1 MASRMER
8 YTNNQ
13 DNRPA
18 SRLEKNKKVYEDLYT
33 NVGYTQFTKL
43 DSNVVDLSP
52 SSSFDEQKGRREQYQ
67 RNREFSPFIS
77 ATESSATTDNY
88 RYQEENLDSE
98 DNEKVYDI
106 NEILRE
112 AKKNRE
118 HPDELEKR
126 RKLRTTEYNIL
137 AELNSEK
144 IKEYKEKKKEVL
156 TEEEEEQLEE
166 LIHTITSN
174 TMRQDID
181 QQLLNDLMP
190 TNMDET
196 VIDENLSA
204 ELSDKIQKD
213 MLSEEASFPKTDDSD
228 EQKTEAITLD
238 ESFYTKSMDLSK
250 EDLESDDSEEELFD
264 DVVPKRSK
272 VVKLFIVLAMLIVL
286 AVILIIVYYYV

>member
-13 DNRPA
+13 DNRPT
-18 SRLEKNKKVYEDLYT
+18 SRLERNKKVYEDLYT

-43 DSNVVDLSP
+43 DSNVVDLSS
-52 SSSFDEQKGRREQYQ
+52 SSSFDEQTGRREQYQ
-67 RNREFSPFIS
+67 RNREVSPFIS
-77 ATESSATTDNY
+77 TTESFTMTDNHY
-88 RYQEENLDSE
+88 EEELDSF

-106 NEILRE
+106 NEVLKE

-174 TMRQDID
+174 TMQQDIN

-196 VIDENLSA
+196 VIDENMSA

-213 MLSEEASFPKTDDSD
+213 MLSEETSFPKTDDND

-264 DVVPKRSK
+264 DVAPKRSK
-272 VVKLFIVLAMLIVL
+272 IVKIFIVLAMLVIL
-286 AVILIIVYYYV
+286 IVILIIAYYYV

>member
-13 DNRPA
+13 DNRPT
-18 SRLEKNKKVYEDLYT
+18 SRLERNKKVYEDLYT

-43 DSNVVDLSP
+43 DSNVVDLSS
-52 SSSFDEQKGRREQYQ
+52 SSSFDEQTGRREQYQ
-67 RNREFSPFIS
+67 RNREVSPFIS
-77 ATESSATTDNY
+77 TTESFTMTDNHY
-88 RYQEENLDSE
+88 EEELDSF

-106 NEILRE
+106 NEVLKE

-174 TMRQDID
+174 TMRQDIN

-196 VIDENLSA
+196 VIDENMSA

-213 MLSEEASFPKTDDSD
+213 MLSEETSFPKTDDND

-264 DVVPKRSK
+264 DVAPKRSK
-272 VVKLFIVLAMLIVL
+272 IVKIFIVLAMLVIL
-286 AVILIIVYYYV
+286 IVILIIAYYYV

>member
-13 DNRPA
+13 DNRPT
-18 SRLEKNKKVYEDLYT
+18 SRLERNKKVYEDLYT

-43 DSNVVDLSP
+43 DSNVVDLSS
-52 SSSFDEQKGRREQYQ
+52 SSSFDEQTGRREQYQ
-67 RNREFSPFIS
+67 RNREVSPFIS
-77 ATESSATTDNY
+77 TTESFTMTDNHY
-88 RYQEENLDSE
+88 EEELDSF

-106 NEILRE
+106 NEVLKE

-174 TMRQDID
+174 TMRQDIN

-196 VIDENLSA
+196 VIDENMSA

-213 MLSEEASFPKTDDSD
+213 MLSEETSFPKTDNE
-228 EQKTEAITLD
+228 EQQTEAITLD

-264 DVVPKRSK
+264 DVAPKRSK
-272 VVKLFIVLAMLIVL
+272 IVKIFIVLAMLVIL
-286 AVILIIVYYYV
+286 IVILIIAYYYV

>member
-13 DNRPA
+13 DNRPT
-18 SRLEKNKKVYEDLYT
+18 SRLERNKKVYEDLYT

-43 DSNVVDLSP
+43 DSNVVDLSS
-52 SSSFDEQKGRREQYQ
+52 SSSFNEQTGRREQYQ
-67 RNREFSPFIS
+67 RNREVSPFIS
-77 ATESSATTDNY
+77 TTESFTMTDNHY
-88 RYQEENLDSE
+88 EEELDSF

-106 NEILRE
+106 NEVLKE

-174 TMRQDID
+174 TMRQDIN

-196 VIDENLSA
+196 VIDENMSA
-204 ELSDKIQKD
+204 ELSEKIQKD
-213 MLSEEASFPKTDDSD
+213 MLSEETSFPKTDDND

-264 DVVPKRSK
+264 DVAPKRSK
-272 VVKLFIVLAMLIVL
+272 IVKIFIVLAMLVIL
-286 AVILIIVYYYV
+286 IVILIIAYYYV

>member
-13 DNRPA
+13 DNHPT

-33 NVGYTQFTKL
+33 NVGYTQFTNL
-43 DSNVVDLSP
+43 DSNVVDLT
-52 SSSFDEQKGRREQYQ
+52 SSISSDEQKGRREQYQ
-67 RNREFSPFIS
+67 RSREFSPFVSEKSSDIS
-77 ATESSATTDNY
+77 TRNYSYFESELETEDK
-88 RYQEENLDSE
+88 
-98 DNEKVYDI
+98 EKVYDI
-106 NEILRE
+106 NQILKE

-118 HPDELEKR
+118 QPDELEKR

-137 AELNSEK
+137 ADLNSEK

-156 TEEEEEQLEE
+156 TEEEEEQLGE

-174 TMRQDID
+174 TMRHDID

-204 ELSDKIQKD
+204 ELEDKIQKD
-213 MLSEEASFPKTDDSD
+213 MLSEETSFPKNEHD
-228 EQKTEAITLD
+228 EQQTEAIALD

-250 EDLESDDSEEELFD
+250 EDLESDDTDEELFT

-272 VVKLFIVLAMLIVL
+272 IVKLFIVLAMLIVL
-286 AVILIIVYYYV
+286 AVILVIVYYYV

>member
-13 DNRPA
+13 DNRPT
-18 SRLEKNKKVYEDLYT
+18 SRLERNKKVYEDLYT

-43 DSNVVDLSP
+43 DSNVVDLSS
-52 SSSFDEQKGRREQYQ
+52 SSSFDEQTGRREQYQ
-67 RNREFSPFIS
+67 RNREVFPFIS
-77 ATESSATTDNY
+77 TTESFTMTDNHY
-88 RYQEENLDSE
+88 EEELDSF

-106 NEILRE
+106 NEVLKE

-137 AELNSEK
+137 AELNNEK

-174 TMRQDID
+174 TMRQDIN

-196 VIDENLSA
+196 VIDENMSA
-204 ELSDKIQKD
+204 ELSEKIQKD
-213 MLSEEASFPKTDDSD
+213 MLSEETSFPKTDDND

-264 DVVPKRSK
+264 DVAPKRSK
-272 VVKLFIVLAMLIVL
+272 IVKIFIVLAMLIIL
-286 AVILIIVYYYV
+286 IVILIIAYYYV

>member
-13 DNRPA
+13 DNRPT
-18 SRLEKNKKVYEDLYT
+18 SRLERNKKVYEDLYT

-43 DSNVVDLSP
+43 DSNVVDLSS
-52 SSSFDEQKGRREQYQ
+52 SSSFDEQTGRREQYQ
-67 RNREFSPFIS
+67 RNREVSPFIS
-77 ATESSATTDNY
+77 TTESFTMTDNHY
-88 RYQEENLDSE
+88 EEELDSF

-106 NEILRE
+106 NEVLKE

-174 TMRQDID
+174 TMRQDIN

-196 VIDENLSA
+196 VIDENMSA

-213 MLSEEASFPKTDDSD
+213 MLSEETSFPKTDDND

-250 EDLESDDSEEELFD
+250 EDLESDDSEDELFD
-264 DVVPKRSK
+264 DVAPKRSK
-272 VVKLFIVLAMLIVL
+272 IVKIFIVLAMLVIL
-286 AVILIIVYYYV
+286 IVILIIAYYYV

>member
-13 DNRPA
+13 DNRPT
-18 SRLEKNKKVYEDLYT
+18 SRLERNKKVYEDLYT

-43 DSNVVDLSP
+43 DSNVVDLSS
-52 SSSFDEQKGRREQYQ
+52 SSSFDEQTGRREQYQ
-67 RNREFSPFIS
+67 RNREVSPFIS
-77 ATESSATTDNY
+77 TTESFTMTDNHY
-88 RYQEENLDSE
+88 EEELDSF

-106 NEILRE
+106 NEVLKE

-174 TMRQDID
+174 TMRQDIN

-196 VIDENLSA
+196 VIDENMSA

-213 MLSEEASFPKTDDSD
+213 MLSEETSFPKTDDND

-250 EDLESDDSEEELFD
+250 QDLESDDSEEELFD
-264 DVVPKRSK
+264 DVAPKRSK
-272 VVKLFIVLAMLIVL
+272 IVKIFIVLAMLVIL
-286 AVILIIVYYYV
+286 IVILIIAYYYV

>member
-13 DNRPA
+13 DNRPT
-18 SRLEKNKKVYEDLYT
+18 SRLERNKKVYEDLYT

-43 DSNVVDLSP
+43 DSNVVDLSS
-52 SSSFDEQKGRREQYQ
+52 SSSFDEQTGRREQYQ
-67 RNREFSPFIS
+67 RNREVSPFIS
-77 ATESSATTDNY
+77 TTESFTMTDNHY
-88 RYQEENLDSE
+88 EEELDSF

-106 NEILRE
+106 NEVLKE

-174 TMRQDID
+174 TMRQDIN

-196 VIDENLSA
+196 VIDENMSV

-213 MLSEEASFPKTDDSD
+213 MLSEETSFPKTDDND

-264 DVVPKRSK
+264 DVAPKRSK
-272 VVKLFIVLAMLIVL
+272 IVKIFIVLAMLVIL
-286 AVILIIVYYYV
+286 IVILIIAYYYV

>member
-13 DNRPA
+13 DNRPT
-18 SRLEKNKKVYEDLYT
+18 SRLERNKKVYEDLYT

-43 DSNVVDLSP
+43 DSNVVDLSS
-52 SSSFDEQKGRREQYQ
+52 SSSFDEQTGRREQYQ
-67 RNREFSPFIS
+67 RNREVSPFIS
-77 ATESSATTDNY
+77 TTESFTMTDNHY
-88 RYQEENLDSE
+88 EEELDSF

-106 NEILRE
+106 NEVLKE

-174 TMRQDID
+174 TMRQDIN

-196 VIDENLSA
+196 VIDENMSA
-204 ELSDKIQKD
+204 ELSEKIQKD
-213 MLSEEASFPKTDDSD
+213 MLSEETSFPKTDDND

-264 DVVPKRSK
+264 DVAPKRSK
-272 VVKLFIVLAMLIVL
+272 IVKIFIVLAMLVIL
-286 AVILIIVYYYV
+286 IVILIIAYYYV

>member
-13 DNRPA
+13 DNRPT
-18 SRLEKNKKVYEDLYT
+18 SRLERNKKVYEDLYT

-43 DSNVVDLSP
+43 DSNVVDLSS
-52 SSSFDEQKGRREQYQ
+52 SSSFDEQTGRREQYQ
-67 RNREFSPFIS
+67 RNREVSPFIS
-77 ATESSATTDNY
+77 TTESFTMTDNHY
-88 RYQEENLDSE
+88 EEELDSF

-106 NEILRE
+106 NEVLKE

-174 TMRQDID
+174 TMRQDIN

-196 VIDENLSA
+196 VIDENMSA
-204 ELSDKIQKD
+204 ELSEKIQKD
-213 MLSEEASFPKTDDSD
+213 MLSEETSFPKTDDND

-264 DVVPKRSK
+264 DVAPKRSK
-272 VVKLFIVLAMLIVL
+272 IVKIFIVLAMLIIL
-286 AVILIIVYYYV
+286 IVILIIAYYYV

>member
-13 DNRPA
+13 DNRPT

-33 NVGYTQFTKL
+33 NVGYTQFTNL
-43 DSNVVDLSP
+43 DSNVVDLT
-52 SSSFDEQKGRREQYQ
+52 SSISSDEQKGRREQYQ
-67 RNREFSPFIS
+67 RSREFSPFVSEKSSDIS
-77 ATESSATTDNY
+77 KGNYSYFESELETEDKE
-88 RYQEENLDSE
+88 R
-98 DNEKVYDI
+98 VYDI
-106 NEILRE
+106 NQILKE
-112 AKKNRE
+112 AKKNRQQ
-118 HPDELEKR
+118 PDELEKR

-137 AELNSEK
+137 ADLNSEK

-181 QQLLNDLMP
+181 HQLLNDLMP

-196 VIDENLSA
+196 IIDENLSA
-204 ELSDKIQKD
+204 ELEDKIQKD
-213 MLSEEASFPKTDDSD
+213 MLSEETSFPKTDNE

-250 EDLESDDSEEELFD
+250 EDLESDDMDEELFT

-272 VVKLFIVLAMLIVL
+272 IVKLFIVLAMLIVL
-286 AVILIIVYYYV
+286 AVILVIVYYYV

>member
-13 DNRPA
+13 DNRPT
-18 SRLEKNKKVYEDLYT
+18 SRLERNKKVYEDLYT

-43 DSNVVDLSP
+43 DSNVVDLSS
-52 SSSFDEQKGRREQYQ
+52 SSSFDEQTGRREQYQ
-67 RNREFSPFIS
+67 RNREVSPFIS
-77 ATESSATTDNY
+77 TTESFTMTDNHY
-88 RYQEENLDSE
+88 EEELDSF

-106 NEILRE
+106 NEVLKE

-174 TMRQDID
+174 TIRQDIN

-196 VIDENLSA
+196 VIDENMSA

-213 MLSEEASFPKTDDSD
+213 MLSEETSFPKTDDND

-264 DVVPKRSK
+264 DVAPKRSK
-272 VVKLFIVLAMLIVL
+272 IVKIFIVLAMLVIL
-286 AVILIIVYYYV
+286 IVILIIAYYYV

>member
-13 DNRPA
+13 DNRPT
-18 SRLEKNKKVYEDLYT
+18 SRLERNKKVYEDLYT

-43 DSNVVDLSP
+43 DSNVVDLSS
-52 SSSFDEQKGRREQYQ
+52 SSSFDEQTGRREQYQ
-67 RNREFSPFIS
+67 RNREVSPFIS
-77 ATESSATTDNY
+77 TTESFTMTDNHY
-88 RYQEENLDSE
+88 EEELDSF

-106 NEILRE
+106 NEVLKE

-174 TMRQDID
+174 TMQQDIN

-196 VIDENLSA
+196 VIDENMSA
-204 ELSDKIQKD
+204 ELSEKIQKD
-213 MLSEEASFPKTDDSD
+213 MLSEETSFPKTDDND

-264 DVVPKRSK
+264 DVAPKRSK
-272 VVKLFIVLAMLIVL
+272 IVKIFIVLAMLVIL
-286 AVILIIVYYYV
+286 IVILIIAYYYV

>member
-13 DNRPA
+13 DNRPT
-18 SRLEKNKKVYEDLYT
+18 SRLERNKKVYKDLYT

-43 DSNVVDLSP
+43 DSNVVDLSS
-52 SSSFDEQKGRREQYQ
+52 SSSFNEQTGRREQYQ
-67 RNREFSPFIS
+67 RNREVSPFIS
-77 ATESSATTDNY
+77 TTESFTMTDNHY
-88 RYQEENLDSE
+88 EEELDSF

-106 NEILRE
+106 NEVLKE

-174 TMRQDID
+174 TMRQDIN

-196 VIDENLSA
+196 VIDENMSA
-204 ELSDKIQKD
+204 ELSEKIQKD
-213 MLSEEASFPKTDDSD
+213 MLSEETSFPKTDDND

-264 DVVPKRSK
+264 DVAPKRSK
-272 VVKLFIVLAMLIVL
+272 IVKIFIVLAMLVIL
-286 AVILIIVYYYV
+286 IVILIIAYYYV